1 MEFTMI
7 EQIHQDHR
15 NISQL
20 LRVLSNKVNLLK
32 EDKKVDYR
40 LIKAIMTYLKNYSDK
55 YHHPMEDLI
64 YAHYLKYRVVPDEV
78 ASRLSNEHK
87 QLKKITK
94 ELDEMLEMILLDAIV
109 SKEQFIEQ
117 LELFVS
123 KQKQHLAYEEND
135 VLPAI
140 KSSLS
145 PDDWVNLAQQ
155 WKHHEYIDPL
165 FGDNISEEF
174 KALAAHINQSH
185 V

>member
-1 MEFTMI
+1 MI

-20 LRVLSNKVNLLK
+20 LRVLSTKVNLLK

-40 LIKAIMTYLKNYSDK
+40 LIKAIMTYLKNYADK

-78 ASRLSNEHK
+78 ANRLSEEH
-87 QLKKITK
+87 QELKVITRD
-94 ELDEMLEMILLDAIV
+94 LDEMLEMILLDAIV

-123 KQKQHLAYEEND
+123 RQKQHLSYEENEI
-135 VLPAI
+135 LPAI
-140 KSSLS
+140 KSSLT
-145 PDDWVNLAQQ
+145 PDDWENLAQQ
-155 WKHHEYIDPL
+155 WKNHEYVDPL

-174 KALAAHINQSH
+174 KALAAHINQSSN
-185 V
+185 